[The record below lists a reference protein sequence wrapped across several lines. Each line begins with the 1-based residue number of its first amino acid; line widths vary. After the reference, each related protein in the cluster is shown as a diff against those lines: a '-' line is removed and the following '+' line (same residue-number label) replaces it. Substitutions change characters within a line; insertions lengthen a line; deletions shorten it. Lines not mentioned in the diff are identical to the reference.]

1 MTERLYYLDSYCREF
16 EATVVSCAENDDF
29 FEIILDKTAF
39 FPEGGGQASDTGYIN
54 GIEVFDVREKGETI
68 VHKTNKPVA
77 EGEKVF
83 CTIDW
88 DLRYARMQ
96 NHSGEHIISGIVHKM
111 FGYTNSGFH
120 MTDSLMT
127 VDFSGPLSDEDIK
140 KIEIESNLAIYKNAS
155 ITSSFPTKE
164 EAEHIEYRS
173 KLDIESGLRLITIDG
188 IDCCA
193 CCAPHVKYTGEI
205 GIIKILNYAPHRKG
219 TRLEMIAGIWALEDY
234 INLHSSTKAMMKLL
248 SSPRNE
254 IYDAVVKQNEQI
266 SELRASNGYMS
277 KKLALLEL
285 SPIEVGE
292 KAYAICDNLSYDGLR
307 HCANSLIDK
316 GIKECVLFSK
326 AEENS
331 YLYAVCGIS
340 DVADTVKKINSSLD
354 GKGGGRGNYAQGKV
368 NAMSEEILKN
378 ETEKI
383 LSI

>member
-1 MTERLYYLDSYCREF
+1 MTERIYYLDSYCREF
-16 EATVVSCAENDDF
+16 DASVISCSENDGF

-39 FPEGGGQASDTGYIN
+39 FPEGGGQSSDTGYIN

-68 VHKTNKPVA
+68 VHKTNKPIA
-77 EGEKVF
+77 DGEKAF

-88 DLRYARMQ
+88 EKRFARMQ
-96 NHSGEHIISGIVHKM
+96 NHSGEHIVSGIVHKM

-120 MTDSLMT
+120 MTEALMT

-164 EAEHIEYRS
+164 EAESIEYRS

-219 TRLEMIAGIWALEDY
+219 TRLEMIAGLWALEDY
-234 INLHSSTKAMMKLL
+234 INLHSSSKAMMKLL

-254 IYDAVVKQNEQI
+254 IYDATVKQTEQL
-266 SELRASNGYMS
+266 SELRASNGYMA

-285 SPIEVGE
+285 SPVKVGE

-307 HCANSLIDK
+307 HCANSLMDK
-316 GIKECVLFSK
+316 GIKECVLYSRTEK
-326 AEENS
+326 NS
-331 YLYAVCGIS
+331 YLYAVCGIC
-340 DVADTVKKINSSLD
+340 DVTDTVKNINSSLS

-368 NAMSEEILKN
+368 NAESEDILRK

-383 LSI
+383 LSL